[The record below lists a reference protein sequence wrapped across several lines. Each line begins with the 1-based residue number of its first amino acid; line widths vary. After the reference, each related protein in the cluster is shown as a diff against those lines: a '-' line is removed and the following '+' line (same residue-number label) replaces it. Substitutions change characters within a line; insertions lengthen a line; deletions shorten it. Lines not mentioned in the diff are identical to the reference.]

1 MNAHVQR
8 RIITILGL
16 WAGLMGYIEQAQAQ
30 FAASGDSDLPIFLV
44 FGPWIILLIV
54 LFGARWLRPARRQ
67 RFYTA
72 VRRAL
77 AVYLF
82 IEIVPI
88 IVCLLLVAIFDVG
101 QSAGLGFWVVSM
113 MGAIFS
119 GLVLLVFISL
129 ALTLDWVASLLRKEK
144 ERAG

>member
-1 MNAHVQR
+1 MNGDVQR
-8 RIITILGL
+8 RTITILGL
-16 WAGLMGYIEQAQAQ
+16 WAGPMGYIEQAQAQ
-30 FAASGDSDLPIFLV
+30 FGASGDRDLPTFLV
-44 FGPWIILLIV
+44 FGPWIILLFV

-67 RFYTA
+67 RLYTA

-129 ALTLDWVASLLRKEK
+129 TLTLDWIGSRLRKER
-144 ERAG
+144 ERVG